1 LLDHPTLQ
9 VSRGSYDRDGQ
20 NHLNQTARWLGN
32 EFVDEKKIDE
42 KKNDDDGQ
50 N

>member
-1 LLDHPTLQ
+1 MA
-9 VSRGSYDRDGQ
+9 VSLRSPQTGGQGSERP
-20 NHLNQTARWLGN
+20 RSGN

-42 KKNDDDGQ
+42 KQNDDDGQ

>member
-1 LLDHPTLQ
+1 MRRREFIAAHW
-9 VSRGSYDRDGQ
+9 S
-20 NHLNQTARWLGN
+20 GN